1 MSKEM
6 KVIDSFGEICPIPV
20 LRIQKEISQMSSGD
34 SFMIVVDHSCVVESI
49 KDMYKGKKIKMVI
62 DEVMNGVWEITFTK
76 L

>member
-1 MSKEM
+1 M

-20 LRIQKEISQMSSGD
+20 LRIQEELAILKPGE
-34 SFMIVVDHSCVVESI
+34 SFMIVVDHSCVLESI
-49 KDMYKGKKIKMVI
+49 KDKYKGKKIKMII